1 MLPVR
6 VLRDKGRKGDVSS
19 GWVVVMAIAA
29 PTLDGAS
36 KDSEGG
42 TKEICMHNSPEHSIN
57 ETYILHET

>member
-19 GWVVVMAIAA
+19 GWVVVTAIAA

-42 TKEICMHNSPEHSIN
+42 TKEI
-57 ETYILHET
+57 